1 MYLLL
6 FLFLRFCLK
15 WDRGWV
21 VATLKWKNGIHW
33 AKQESLETWAFP
45 LQFFECKM
53 CRKLSSSLIP
63 KENYLPPKLIF
74 LGVILFF
81 HDWQQQKEKKNI
93 ISDRCAQLD
102 ENISYFISEI
112 SRNNSGCHWCR
123 KHRVRQ
129 TRIFFRCFI
138 SRTRVVNQYEPKT
151 CTFCYQLTRDQ
162 TKSAS
167 EIR

>member
-1 MYLLL
+1 MGSRLGWGNPQMKKTGYTEQNRKVWRRE
-6 FLFLRFCLK
+6 RFHYNFFNAKCVENL
-15 WDRGWV
+15 V
-21 VATLKWKNGIHW
+21 VLWYQKKTI
-33 AKQESLETWAFP
+33 S
-45 LQFFECKM
+45 
-53 CRKLSSSLIP
+53 
-63 KENYLPPKLIF
+63 PPKLIF

-81 HDWQQQKEKKNI
+81 SRLTTAKRKKYI

-138 SRTRVVNQYEPKT
+138 SRTRLVNQYEPKT